1 VGDAGERGKGWG
13 LTVLLLC
20 VVATL
25 AVGGLAIV
33 AWSYSRQSRVIA
45 LLDVK
50 SNQPAASSIT
60 LLKSP
65 LVIDAALQ
73 APGIQ
78 QLASV
83 RRQSDPNNWLARRLR
98 VAIPG
103 DGRIFELRFESTPQ
117 DMADDVLLLNAI
129 IETFIKSAA
138 TGDPQASGV
147 PMEIKVLQPPVGKD

>member
-1 VGDAGERGKGWG
+1 MADAGERGKGWG

-20 VVATL
+20 IVVTL
-25 AVGGLAIV
+25 AVGGIAIV
-33 AWSYSRQSRVIA
+33 AWSYSRQSRVTA
-45 LLDVK
+45 ALDVK

-60 LLKSP
+60 LLKSS

-83 RRQSDPNNWLARRLR
+83 RRQNDPNSWLARRLQ
-98 VAIPG
+98 VATPG
-103 DGRIFELRFESTPQ
+103 NGRIIGLRFESTLQ

-129 IETFIKSAA
+129 IEAFIKAAA
-138 TGDPQASGV
+138 TGDPAASSAPTEIGV
-147 PMEIKVLQPPVGKD
+147 LRPPTGN

>member
-1 VGDAGERGKGWG
+1 VADAGERGKGWG
-13 LTVLLLC
+13 LTVFLLC
-20 VVATL
+20 IVAML
-25 AVGGLAIV
+25 AVGGVAII

-50 SNQPAASSIT
+50 SNQPAALSIT
-60 LLKSP
+60 LLQSP

-83 RRQSDPNNWLARRLR
+83 QRQSDPINWLARRLR
-98 VAIPG
+98 VATPG
-103 DGRIFELRFESTPQ
+103 NSRIIELRFDSTPQ
-117 DMADDVLLLNAI
+117 DMTDDVLLLNAI

-138 TGDPQASGV
+138 TGDPHASSV
-147 PMEIKVLQPPVGKD
+147 PMEIRVLKPPVGN